1 MKTKMTILLSGIW
14 ISLFL
19 IHCEEKKSDN
29 ASQNE
34 FPNSTTPS
42 YGGFESQIKWGQHLV
57 TIAGCND
64 CHTPKKMTD
73 HGTVLD
79 SALLLSGH
87 PAQFPA
93 MQINRKELETKV
105 IVANMILTEW
115 AGPWGVSYTGN
126 LTPDETGIGSWTEAQ
141 FSKAIREG
149 KLKGL
154 EGTRPLLPPM
164 PWEMYKHMTDEE
176 ISAIFAYLKSIKPVN
191 NIVPQPLPPINVGS
205 PK

>member
-1 MKTKMTILLSGIW
+1 MKTKMTILLPGIC

-19 IHCEEKKSDN
+19 IHCEEKKPDN

-34 FPNSTTPS
+34 LPAQTTADF
-42 YGGFESQIKWGQHLV
+42 GGFESQIKWGQHLV

-64 CHTPKKMTD
+64 CHTPKKMSD
-73 HGTVLD
+73 HGPVLD

-87 PAQFPA
+87 PAQMPA
-93 MQINRKELETKV
+93 MEINRKELETKV

-115 AGPWGVSYTGN
+115 AGPWGVSYTAN
-126 LTPDETGIGSWTEAQ
+126 LTPDETGIGNWTEAQ
-141 FSKAIREG
+141 FFKAIREG

-164 PWEMYKHMTDEE
+164 PWDMYRHMTDGE
-176 ISAIFAYLKSIKPVN
+176 ISAIFSFLKSLKPVD
-191 NIVPQPLPPINVGS
+191 NIVPQPLPPVNVGTT
-205 PK
+205 K